1 MVEYKGT
8 RVIAPSKP
16 GFIVK
21 QILDENE
28 VTVTAAAKALGVSR
42 QLVHQII
49 SGTAAIT
56 ADTAVRLGTYFGNGP
71 DLWLNLQNK
80 YNIHR
85 ARQKLDKDIKRIP
98 ILEKK
103 CA

>member
-1 MVEYKGT
+1 MAEYKGK
-8 RVIAPSKP
+8 RAIAPSKP
-16 GFIVK
+16 GVIVK

-42 QLVHQII
+42 QLLHQII
-49 SGTAAIT
+49 SGQAAIT

-80 YNIHR
+80 YNIYR
-85 ARQKLDKDIKRIP
+85 AKQKLDKDIKRIP
-98 ILEKK
+98 MMEKK

>member
-1 MVEYKGT
+1 MVEYKGK
-8 RVIAPSKP
+8 RVIPPSLP
-16 GFIVK
+16 GVIIK

-49 SGTAAIT
+49 SGQAAIT
-56 ADTAVRLGTYFGNGP
+56 ADTAVKLGVYFGNGP
-71 DLWLNLQNK
+71 ELWLNLQNK
-80 YNIHR
+80 YNIYR
-85 ARQKLDKDIKRIP
+85 AQERLNKQIARISP
-98 ILEKK
+98 LETK